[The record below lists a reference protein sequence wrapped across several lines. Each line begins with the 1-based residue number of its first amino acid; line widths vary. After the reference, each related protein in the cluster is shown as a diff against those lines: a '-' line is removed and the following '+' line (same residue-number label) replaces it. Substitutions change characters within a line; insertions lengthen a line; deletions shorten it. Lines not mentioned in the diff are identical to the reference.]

1 MQMIAALAG
10 KVLFKKKDRVII
22 DVGGVGYEVFLTT
35 DALSR
40 LPETGEETFLHIHM
54 QVRDDAIVLF
64 GFPGPEDKELFLALI
79 SVSGVGPK
87 LGLAVLAGLPL
98 GELCRSIGAGDVKR
112 LTTLPGVGKK
122 TAERICMELKDKVGH
137 LATDG
142 EFQPVGS
149 AAAGPETSSVV
160 SDVLSALANL
170 GYHDPVCR
178 QALTRVKQ
186 RVGKEAFFE
195 LSLEEML
202 RECLRSLA

>member
-1 MQMIAALAG
+1 MIAMLAG
-10 KVLFKKKDRVII
+10 KVVVKKKDRFII
-22 DVGGVGYEVFLTT
+22 DVHGVGYEVFLTA

-40 LPETGEETFLHIHM
+40 LPDKGEDTFLHVHM

-64 GFPGPEDKELFLALI
+64 GFPGAEDKELFLALI

-98 GELCRSIGAGDVKR
+98 DELCRSIASGDVKR
-112 LTTLPGVGKK
+112 LTGLPGVGKK

-137 LATDG
+137 LVTDG
-142 EFQPVGS
+142 EFQPTAPG
-149 AAAGPETSSVV
+149 APGGPGTSSVV
-160 SDVLSALANL
+160 MDVLSALTNL
-170 GYHDPVCR
+170 GYSDPICR

-186 RVGKEAFFE
+186 RIGNEAFYE

>member
-1 MQMIAALAG
+1 MIAALAG
-10 KVLFKKKDRVII
+10 KVVVKKKDRVII
-22 DVGGVGYEVFLTT
+22 DVHGVGYEVFLTA

-40 LPETGEETFLHIHM
+40 LPDKGEETFLHIHM

-64 GFPGPEDKELFLALI
+64 GFPGAEDKELFLALI

-98 GELCRSIGAGDVKR
+98 EELCRSIGTGDVKR
-112 LTTLPGVGKK
+112 LTGLPGVGKK

-137 LATDG
+137 LAAAG
-142 EFQPVGS
+142 EFYP
-149 AAAGPETSSVV
+149 AGGGTTEGPGTSSVV
-160 SDVLSALANL
+160 MDVLSALTNL
-170 GYHDPVCR
+170 GYSDPTCR

-186 RVGKEAFFE
+186 RVGNEAFYE
-195 LSLEEML
+195 LSLEELL

>member
-1 MQMIAALAG
+1 MIATLAG
-10 KVLFKKKDRVII
+10 KVVVKKKDRFII
-22 DVGGVGYEVFLTT
+22 DVHGVGYEVFLTA

-40 LPETGEETFLHIHM
+40 LPDKGEDTFLHVHM

-64 GFPGPEDKELFLALI
+64 GFPGAEDKELFLALI

-98 GELCRSIGAGDVKR
+98 DELCRSIASGDVKR
-112 LTTLPGVGKK
+112 LTGLPGVGKK

-137 LATDG
+137 LVADG
-142 EFQPVGS
+142 EFQPTAPG
-149 AAAGPETSSVV
+149 APDGPGTSSVV
-160 SDVLSALANL
+160 MDVLSALTNL
-170 GYHDPVCR
+170 GYSDPICR

-186 RVGKEAFFE
+186 RIGNEAFYE

>member
-1 MQMIAALAG
+1 MIAALTG
-10 KVLFKKKDRVII
+10 RVLFKKRDRVII
-22 DVGGVGYEVFLTT
+22 DVGGVGYEVFLTA

-40 LPETGEETFLHIHM
+40 LPDTGEETFLHIHT

-87 LGLAVLAGLPL
+87 LGLAVLAGLPI

-142 EFQPVGS
+142 EFQPAGAV
-149 AAAGPETSSVV
+149 AAAGPGTSSVV

-186 RVGKEAFFE
+186 RVGNEAFYE